1 MTSSQQHKCV
11 TSQPSHSKRPLIMC
25 TTTSSLA
32 RQNLLLH
39 AFCNPTSRY
48 LSDKSTP
55 INAQYQTANT
65 RVRASTRLG
74 SESYLQ
80 TQCDSRVM
88 LRTEALIG
96 KASRKAKPATICTT
110 TNAQLTPHNSACS
123 QVVYLL
129 STSHMLYNPC
139 SWSGMSRG
147 TEPLPVP
154 ERPQQAWQSPSRTG
168 PSPAPNS

>member
-32 RQNLLLH
+32 RQNLVLH

-96 KASRKAKPATICTT
+96 KASPEGKTSNNLHNNKCSTHTSQLSLFTSRVSLEHITYVVQPLLMERHVTRHRAPA
-110 TNAQLTPHNSACS
+110 
-123 QVVYLL
+123 
-129 STSHMLYNPC
+129 ST
-139 SWSGMSRG
+139 
-147 TEPLPVP
+147 
-154 ERPQQAWQSPSRTG
+154 
-168 PSPAPNS
+168 